1 MSSPSVSVIIPARD
15 EEANIARAVESL
27 SAQNEVAEII
37 VIDDQSK
44 DRTASILA
52 ELTLHLPR
60 LRLLETGDLPKG
72 WMGKNYAVSLG
83 AAAARGEWL
92 LFTDADTVHLQGSTA
107 RALADAQEH
116 QAALVSYS
124 PEQETRTFW
133 ERVLIPFIYC
143 RLAEKF
149 CFARVNDPAS
159 RDAAANGQYLLIHRE
174 AYEAIDGHRSVAGE
188 VLEDVALARRVKQA
202 GYRIYFAPGRGI
214 ARTRMYRSF
223 GGMWQGWTKNLY
235 PLMGGC
241 GRAMARELFVVFPWL
256 AILSIAAGAIEFAHP
271 AGRVLLI
278 FGLLLLAG
286 RHAAYAAELSRNPYP
301 RKFILYYV
309 PAVLLYSC
317 ALIVSAWKNTRGI
330 VAWKGREYPAQ
341 ARPQR

>member
-1 MSSPSVSVIIPARD
+1 M
-15 EEANIARAVESL
+15 
-27 SAQNEVAEII
+27 QNEVAEII
-37 VIDDQSK
+37 VIDDQSR

-52 ELTLHLPR
+52 ELTLHLPQ
-60 LRLLETGDLPKG
+60 LKLLETGDLPKG

-83 AAAARGEWL
+83 AAAARSEWL
-92 LFTDADTVHLQGSTA
+92 LFTDADTTHLPGSTA
-107 RALADAQEH
+107 RALANAQEYH
-116 QAALVSYS
+116 AALVSYS

-149 CFARVNDPAS
+149 SFARVNDS
-159 RDAAANGQYLLIHRE
+159 RLPDAAANGQYLLIHRE

-223 GGMWQGWTKNLY
+223 KGMWQGWTKNLY
-235 PLMGGC
+235 PLMGGSV
-241 GRAMARELFVVFPWL
+241 RAVAREFFVVFPWL
-256 AILSIAAGAIEFAHP
+256 AILLIAAGAMELAHP

-278 FGLLLLAG
+278 LGLLLLAG
-286 RHAAYAAELSRNPYP
+286 RHAAYAAELSRNRYP
-301 RKFILYYV
+301 RKFILYYM
-309 PAVLLYSC
+309 PAVMLYSG

-341 ARPQR
+341 VRPER